1 MLEKLTRR
9 RKVGGY
15 VFVGWMVERFWNRFV
30 AVMNLRSGLI
40 AGGLDNRY
48 ERELAALLSLR
59 RSE

>member
-1 MLEKLTRR
+1 M
-9 RKVGGY
+9 
-15 VFVGWMVERFWNRFV
+15 FVGWMVERFWNRFV